1 MKDDRAL
8 PYQNLGF
15 LCAPRIHKESQ
26 KISEYSSD
34 RIYDDNHNVWIENEE
49 PQRDCLLGENVGS
62 QPSYGF
68 VDWIALDQPISRITA
83 CLLTGK
89 RNFRGEE
96 APPTLTGVK
105 FDTNIGFPKLLGRC
119 SSFGPSIEFEAA
131 DRIIGISIGLQISER
146 SRTIQEIIFISKSGI
161 HKGFK
166 ADRLIEDHECQCRH
180 LMRSST
186 SCDLVGFVWS
196 FDLGPAYIG
205 DQGVQA
211 LYRFHGNEPEEDF
224 MPIVYPSITWNK
236 PPPPNLKLRPI
247 PSSKMQSHQLDSSL
261 GIKDDHEAF
270 ADHNLIMIKI
280 YFNAF
285 LQGIKFYYA
294 NGASRIL
301 GNTVGI
307 EESLELH
314 NERILAVYVTSFV
327 QRLPNMSLPRD
338 TMAIAAIRVSMS
350 GPLKVRAKS
359 NLYYLVS
366 TRGEFTFQA
375 EDTRH
380 SPCWLTWHLW
390 SVHKPTTGL
399 VEWGRWWLC

>member
-1 MKDDRAL
+1 M
-8 PYQNLGF
+8 
-15 LCAPRIHKESQ
+15 
-26 KISEYSSD
+26 
-34 RIYDDNHNVWIENEE
+34 WIESEK
-49 PQRDCLLGENVGS
+49 PPLDCLLGEVIGS
-62 QPSYGF
+62 QPSHGF
-68 VDWIALDQPISRITA
+68 VDWIALKQPISRITA

-96 APPTLTGVK
+96 APPTLTGVR
-105 FDTNIGFPKLLGRC
+105 FDTDFGLPKLLGRC

-131 DRIIGISIGLQISER
+131 DRIVGISIGLQISER

-161 HKGFK
+161 RKGFK

-180 LMRSST
+180 FIRSST
-186 SCDLVGFVWS
+186 SCELVGFVWS

-211 LYRFHGNEPEEDF
+211 LYRFHDNEPEEDF
-224 MPIVYPSITWNK
+224 MSIVYPSITWNK

-247 PSSKMQSHQLDSSL
+247 PFSKMHSHQLDSSL
-261 GIKDDHEAF
+261 GLEDNHEAF

-314 NERILAVYVTSFV
+314 NERILAVYITSYV

-350 GPLKVRAKS
+350 GYFKV
-359 NLYYLVS
+359 
-366 TRGEFTFQA
+366 
-375 EDTRH
+375 
-380 SPCWLTWHLW
+380 
-390 SVHKPTTGL
+390 
-399 VEWGRWWLC
+399 